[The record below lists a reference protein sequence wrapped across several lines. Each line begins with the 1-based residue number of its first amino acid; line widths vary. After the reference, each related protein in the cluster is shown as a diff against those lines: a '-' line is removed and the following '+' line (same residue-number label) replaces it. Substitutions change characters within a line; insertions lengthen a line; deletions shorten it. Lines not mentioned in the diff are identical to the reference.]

1 KYSGC
6 IVISDKLKETAK
18 ETVTTLS
25 KTYGIKSI
33 IFTGD
38 QEKNAR
44 QVAKKLKIGEY
55 YAELLPVDKV
65 NLLEK
70 MENKKNKNSIIA
82 FVGDGVNDSP
92 AIARADIGI
101 SMGDIAS
108 DSIVEASKIVL
119 MNGKIKNLLDAIH
132 ISKKTMM
139 IVKQNIIFA
148 IIIKILVLILTVIG
162 VSNMYFAVFADVGT
176 SILCILNSIRL
187 LFIKEIN
194 IKNNM

>member
-1 KYSGC
+1 M
-6 IVISDKLKETAK
+6 ISDKIKETAK

-38 QEKNAR
+38 QEKNAK
-44 QVAKKLKIGEY
+44 QVAKKLKIDEC

>member
-1 KYSGC
+1 M
-6 IVISDKLKETAK
+6 ISDKLKETAK

-44 QVAKKLKIGEY
+44 QVAKKLKIDEY

-82 FVGDGVNDSP
+82 FVGDGANDSP

-194 IKNNM
+194 IKNNMYNR

>member
-1 KYSGC
+1 M
-6 IVISDKLKETAK
+6 ISDKIKETAK

-44 QVAKKLKIGEY
+44 QVAKKLKIDEY

-162 VSNMYFAVFADVGT
+162 VSNMYFPVFADVGT

>member
-1 KYSGC
+1 M
-6 IVISDKLKETAK
+6 ISDKLKETAK

-44 QVAKKLKIGEY
+44 QVAKKLKIDEY

-119 MNGKIKNLLDAIH
+119 LNGKIKNLLDAIH